1 MKILGSLERCFR
13 SSFVMGK
20 FMEKKELIERF
31 MDLGFLPAPDM
42 LLDNLQLPSSFLD
55 KFQSADRP
63 LVISHDVYVG
73 LATNGVFEINWRDF
87 EKSRVLHEK
96 KKNTKMYGVFL
107 NVLHHNIPHTQ
118 AAVSAL
124 LESVRVQE
132 PTQPNPPEIEEQS
145 LQAPS
150 PSSSSVSSPSSFH
163 TDSSACVQSAAQL
176 PPTHHHVNSSFDPG
190 TVLIVKNSA
199 PEGKKREVKDF
210 SSYFR
215 VRYDFLGNLLKSR
228 PELQDALAISRAVK
242 KMDTEHVSVI
252 GLVYNK
258 AITKNGNCLLT
269 LEDITGRIRVFLGKD
284 GPLKS
289 MIPYLTPDEVVGIC
303 GVWRNNM
310 IFADTLVFPDVPL
323 ARPLKKTLDEVYAVF
338 ISDIHIGSKLFFEEA
353 FLRFIAWLN
362 GEFGTSA
369 QRETARKV
377 KYLFVVGDVVDGVG
391 IYPSQEKELLL
402 TDIRQQYQRAA
413 ELFARIRQDV
423 RIIMCPGNHDA
434 GRISEPQLPMGKIC
448 PELAALPHV
457 MMVSNPSLVN
467 VHASETF
474 EGIDV
479 LLYHGYGYDDY
490 VSMIEPLRLG
500 GGYNRIDLVMKFM
513 LQKRHLAPTH
523 TTTLYIPTP
532 TEDALLIDHVP
543 DVFVSGHV
551 HKSAVGLYRGVSL
564 IVNSCWQDLTPF
576 QEKMGHTPDPGFLAA
591 LNLHTREVTVYD
603 FLSDSQQIKEEHIGF
618 GRDLTR
624 G

>member
-1 MKILGSLERCFR
+1 
-13 SSFVMGK
+13 MGA
-20 FMEKKELIERF
+20 FMEKKELIEHF
-31 MDLGFLPAPDM
+31 MDLGFLPAPDI
-42 LLDNLQLPSSFLD
+42 LLENISLSLSSFAD
-55 KFQSADRP
+55 KFHSADRP
-63 LVISHDVYVG
+63 LVVSHDVYLG

-107 NVLHHNIPHTQ
+107 NVLHHNLFDTQ
-118 AAVSAL
+118 ATVSAL

-132 PTQPNPPEIEEQS
+132 PAHSAPLETEEPH
-145 LQAPS
+145 LQLPS
-150 PSSSSVSSPSSFH
+150 PSQLNTLLPPSLGADSSVS
-163 TDSSACVQSAAQL
+163 AQ
-176 PPTHHHVNSSFDPG
+176 PTKVPTTARPHLSSSFDPG
-190 TVLIVKNSA
+190 TVLVIKSSA

-228 PELQDALAISRAVK
+228 GELQDALAISRVAK
-242 KMDTEHVSVI
+242 KIDAEHASII

-258 AITKNGNCLLT
+258 AVTKNGNCLLT
-269 LEDITGRIRVFLGKD
+269 LEDVTGRVRVFLGKD

-289 MIPYLTPDEVVGIC
+289 MIPYLTPDEVIGVR

-310 IFADTLVFPDVPL
+310 IFADTLVFPDVPST
-323 ARPLKKTLDEVYAVF
+323 RPLKKAPDEVYAVF

-353 FLRFIAWLN
+353 FIRFIAWLN
-362 GEFGTSA
+362 GEFGTPA
-369 QRETARKV
+369 QRDVAHKI

-402 TDIRQQYQRAA
+402 PDIRQQYQRAA
-413 ELFARIRQDV
+413 ELFARVRQDI

-434 GRISEPQLPMGKIC
+434 GRISEPQPPMGKLC

-457 MMVSNPSLVN
+457 TMVSNPSFVT

-532 TEDALLIDHVP
+532 TEDALLIDRVP

-551 HKSAVGLYRGVSL
+551 HKSAVGLYKGVSL
-564 IVNSCWQDLTPF
+564 LVNSCWQDITPF
-576 QEKMGHTPDPGFLAA
+576 QEKMGHTPDPGFVAA
-591 LNLHTREVTVYD
+591 LNFHTREITVFD
-603 FLSDSQQIKEEHIGF
+603 FLSDTQHIKEEQIGF
-618 GRDLTR
+618 GRDLTH